1 MVRAIMRVLRSGPI
15 DEQIERRIYLIRS
28 ERVMLSGDLAAL
40 YRVAP
45 KVLVQAVKRNRPRF
59 PPDFLFQLTKAE
71 FANLKSQIVTSSWGG
86 VRRARPYAFTEEG
99 VAMLSGVLHSHRAV
113 RVNVAI
119 MGAFV
124 RLRRLLATHA
134 TLARK
139 LAELEYRYD
148 GQFRVVFEAIR
159 ELMSPPPHR

>member
-59 PPDFLFQLTKAE
+59 PSDFLFQLTQAE
-71 FANLKSQIVTSSWGG
+71 FTNLKSQTVTSSWGG

-99 VAMLSGVLHSHRAV
+99 VAMLSGVLHSRRAV

-119 MGAFV
+119 MRAFV
-124 RLRRLLATHA
+124 RPLLSDATGGSR
-134 TLARK
+134 TLT
-139 LAELEYRYD
+139 
-148 GQFRVVFEAIR
+148 G
-159 ELMSPPPHR
+159 